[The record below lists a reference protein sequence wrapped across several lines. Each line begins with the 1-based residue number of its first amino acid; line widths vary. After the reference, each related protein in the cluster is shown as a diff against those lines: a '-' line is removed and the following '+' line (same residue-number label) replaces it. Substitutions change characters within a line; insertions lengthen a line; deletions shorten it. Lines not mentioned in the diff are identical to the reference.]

1 MRRYLRQLGAFLT
14 LRSVD
19 AADGALRQFARW
31 MLTDA
36 GITAVGDIRRDD
48 IEDYKVWLAG
58 QPGHHGRL
66 SAKTN
71 RSATRSSPGTSRKA
85 RAAAEIPRRPRRRQ
99 ADGRRWAS
107 TDPATGSWS
116 SC

>member
-71 RSATRSSPGTSRKA
+71 RQRLRTIRQFFERDWPDAPLRNPVIAGDIPKKPSRCRNSST
-85 RAAAEIPRRPRRRQ
+85 
-99 ADGRRWAS
+99 
-107 TDPATGSWS
+107 PATPPG
-116 SC
+116 